1 MEPKNIKLKDMRSAH
16 QTRQIHHMHVALA
29 FSVLLILAFLLS
41 ACGGVANPPSWFL
54 HPQENS
60 AKSSMFYG
68 VGMGASIAA
77 AKQEATN
84 DLAQSVQTQVSS
96 NTSITNLQTNDE
108 LSTSLSQ
115 NIELDVA
122 GLELQNLKITNKAYA
137 NNTYYIQVGISRRDL
152 LSPLQAQMKE
162 AINAM
167 GALDSTCTSLNIKD
181 FATLERELKR
191 AKSLSQTIAAIS
203 GSQLLESSDALE
215 TYSALH
221 RRNAPAPKISVINE
235 GMSASEAQVISGEIA
250 KFAKISSEPNLT
262 QLQNTLKISPSAKGV
277 QAVLEVVMKDCGG
290 NVLFQASIKEEQA
303 SRDAAIK
310 RAGVVLYK
318 KLLEYKQGGGD
329 SIPNI

>member
-1 MEPKNIKLKDMRSAH
+1 MELKNIKLKDMRSAR
-16 QTRQIHHMHVALA
+16 QTRQTHHIYAVLA
-29 FSVLLILAFLLS
+29 FSTLLILAFLLS

-54 HPQENS
+54 HPQES

-96 NTSITNLQTNDE
+96 NTSITNLQTNDD

-137 NNTYYIQVGISRRDL
+137 SNTYYVQVGISRRDL

-167 GALDSTCTSLNIKD
+167 GALDSTCASLSIKD

-203 GSQLLESSDALE
+203 GSQLLESSDMLE

-221 RRNAPAPKISVINE
+221 KRNAPAPKISVINE

-250 KFAKISSEPNLT
+250 KFAKISSEPNLV
-262 QLQNTLKISPSAKGV
+262 QLQNTLKTSPSAKGV